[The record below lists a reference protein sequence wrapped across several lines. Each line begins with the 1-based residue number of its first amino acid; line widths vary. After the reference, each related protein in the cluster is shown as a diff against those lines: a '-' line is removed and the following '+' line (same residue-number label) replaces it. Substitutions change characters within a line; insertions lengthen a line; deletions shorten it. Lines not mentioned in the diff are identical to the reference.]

1 MDKSYDCVICL
12 STFHNCDDIK
22 QLCSNSNEHIMCNN
36 CYVDVVSK
44 SIEEH
49 KDISCPY
56 CRNQIQTLEEVDLT
70 LQTKHNLPRIE
81 KKDNKLHGKS
91 IYYYLNKNVM
101 ESIEYINGKKDGH
114 HITYYI
120 NGYKKSDFIY
130 SNNKLNGISYLYYD
144 NGNKY
149 KIMNYKNDILHGE
162 YKELNKSG
170 KIITYMN
177 YKNGIKDGLSFTHKE
192 SFYNYYDDIK
202 NEVLKKSIYM
212 KEEVYYINGKI
223 KNDEIKNKKNE
234 IKKETNDL
242 YYLYCVKK

>member
-70 LQTKHNLPRIE
+70 LQTKHNLPTIE

-101 ESIEYINGKKDGH
+101 ESIEYINGKKHGH

-120 NGYKKSDFIY
+120 NGHEE
-130 SNNKLNGISYLYYD
+130 SNFSYYNGKLNGTSYIYHN
-144 NGNKY
+144 NGIIY
-149 KIMNYKNDILHGE
+149 KVME
-162 YKELNKSG
+162 YKKDVLNGVYKEFDINKRLIKS
-170 KIITYMN
+170 YN
-177 YKNGIKDGLSFTHKE
+177 YKNGEKDGLCVDSELLSYFDV
-192 SFYNYYDDIK
+192 SYNVQRTYYIK
-202 NEVLKKSIYM
+202 KKTNYVNGILKK
-212 KEEVYYINGKI
+212 
-223 KNDEIKNKKNE
+223 D
-234 IKKETNDL
+234 
-242 YYLYCVKK
+242 